1 VIRVLIA
8 EDYHLV
14 RQGLVALLERESGM
28 RVVGEAS
35 NGLQAVE
42 LAEQLK
48 PDVVVMD
55 INMPGLDGLEATRRV
70 CAQAR
75 PPRVLVLSMY
85 SDGSLVKKAFRN
97 GASGYLVKNSVV
109 DELLQAV
116 QAVSRGETFLSPA
129 LAGEITLEEAVKKEE
144 PAEEGRLSLLSDREL
159 EVFKLAAEG
168 RTNQAIAFALSIS
181 IKTVEKHRSSLMHK
195 LGVTDSTGLVREAV
209 RHKIIFVDEQ
219 R

>member
-1 VIRVLIA
+1 MIRVLVA

-14 RQGLVALLERESGM
+14 RQGLVALLERESGI

-35 NGLQAVE
+35 NGLEAVE
-42 LAEQLK
+42 LTELLK

-70 CAQAR
+70 CSL
-75 PPRVLVLSMY
+75 PWHPRVLVLSMY

-97 GASGYLVKNSVV
+97 GARGYLVKNSVV
-109 DELLQAV
+109 DELLEAV
-116 QAVSRGETFLSPA
+116 QVVSRGESFLSPA
-129 LAGEITLEEAVKKEE
+129 LAGEIGLEELGGQGGAPEE
-144 PAEEGRLSLLSDREL
+144 DRLSRLSDREL

-168 RTNQAIAFALSIS
+168 LTNQAIAYQLKIS
-181 IKTVEKHRSSLMHK
+181 IKTVEKHRSNLMHK
-195 LGVTDSTGLVREAV
+195 LGVNDSTGLVREAV
-209 RHKIIFVDEQ
+209 RYKIIFVDEQ